1 VTATGLAIVVL
12 LLGAAWLLIVRP
24 TRRRQVAMNAL
35 LERLEVGDEIVT
47 AGGIYGT
54 IQEIDDDDLL
64 VEIAPDI
71 TVRVARR
78 AVAGIVEPELEEDE
92 AEEPGEDEPEAA
104 SEPGSATD
112 QR

>member
-1 VTATGLAIVVL
+1 VL

-35 LERLEVGDEIVT
+35 LARLEVGDEIVT

-54 IQEIDDDDLL
+54 IREIDGDELL

-78 AVAGIVEPELEEDE
+78 AVAGIVEPELEEDADE
-92 AEEPGEDEPEAA
+92 ALEEDEDEEPGEDEPEAA